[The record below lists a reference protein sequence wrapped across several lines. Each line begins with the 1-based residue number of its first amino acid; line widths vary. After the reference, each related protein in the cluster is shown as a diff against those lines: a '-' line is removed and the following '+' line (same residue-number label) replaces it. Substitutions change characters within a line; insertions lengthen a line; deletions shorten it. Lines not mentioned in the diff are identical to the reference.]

1 MKIIVIGCGG
11 RENILIQKLL
21 PNNNIYCVG
30 NWLNYDIIRNIPTSN
45 YCLIEITEDNVFYYC
60 SKINPDLLVVGPETL
75 LETDFVDN
83 CNKAGFKCI
92 APGKKLAQLETSKYF
107 TRNFLRENNLHEFNP
122 KYSYI
127 TKSSCLDNVIYD
139 YTKFVIKLDGL
150 AGGKGVYVQDD
161 HFHTISEGIQIISN
175 NIEDEGILI
184 EEKLEGEEF
193 SLFTLSDGYHFYHLP
208 PVKDY
213 KRAYDNDMGPNTGGM
228 GSIMEDF
235 DFLNKNDIIE
245 CEELNTSILNKIR
258 DKYNKPY
265 IGILYGSFMK
275 TNNNKIKLIEFNC
288 RFGDSE
294 VYNLLN
300 CIETDLSL
308 IFKHMVEGTLNNV
321 DIKCKKH
328 VSIVKYL
335 VPVGYPDDPEKKQI
349 NYNGMKNIY
358 AASLD
363 NDCMLLGSRAI
374 AVYAEGNTKK
384 EAYNICENLI
394 KTVNQDGLYW
404 RKDIGLTNDDAYK
417 LAGVDIDNGNNFV
430 KLIKNDVESTYTSN
444 VLGKHGNFGGQFNFN
459 NSTLVASTD
468 GVGTKSILI
477 KKYTKD
483 YYICGHDI
491 VNHSVNDILV
501 QGATPL
507 FFLDYVASSKLNI
520 EDNVS
525 FVKGCCDACKKVNCV
540 LLGGETAEMPSV
552 YNEGHM
558 DMVGT
563 IVGEKK
569 IHLDGVKENDIAIG
583 LVSSGPQ
590 TNGYTLIRKILESN
604 IPPTNVLQQLLEP
617 HGSFLEQ
624 VLEIN
629 KHFAISGM
637 CHITGG
643 GLTENL
649 KRIIP
654 DDLCLNLENI
664 QYPEWCNWLK
674 KHGNLSD
681 DEMRK
686 IFNCGIGFIV
696 FVRQKKDIIP
706 RDINYKLKIGI
717 LGSTRG
723 TDVDMLV
730 ECINNVYSVLYNKIE
745 FVCVLSNKKD
755 SGILDKCNN
764 YGLFT
769 QHVPILENDTRE
781 MYDIKISNI
790 LMSKNV
796 EMILCIG
803 WMRILSANFIKK
815 WEKRCYNVHPS
826 LLPDFAGGMDK
837 DVHQEVLN
845 SSCKETGCTVHEV
858 TENIDLGPI
867 IVQKKCSV
875 YDSDNVDTLKKRVQ
889 YLEGE
894 ALIETINM
902 FANNLI
908 GPSSDIENNKYKKK
922 LGLVTKR

>member
-1 MKIIVIGCGG
+1 MKIIVVGSGG

-21 PNNNIYCVG
+21 PNNDIYCIG
-30 NWLNYDIIRNIPTSN
+30 NWLNYDITKNIPGN
-45 YCLIEITEDNVFYYC
+45 HYFLIELLESEIFDICISIV
-60 SKINPDLLVVGPETL
+60 PDIIIVGAETL
-75 LETDFVDN
+75 LETDFIEN
-83 CNKAGFKCI
+83 CTNAGLKCI
-92 APGKKLAQLETSKYF
+92 APEKQLAQLETSKYF
-107 TRNFLRENNLHEFNP
+107 TRKFLQENNLNKFNP
-122 KYSYI
+122 KFDII
-127 TKSSCLDNVIYD
+127 TKLSCIDSIIYN
-139 YTKFVIKLDGL
+139 YKKFVIKLDGL
-150 AGGKGVYVQDD
+150 AGGKGVFVQDD
-161 HFHTISEGIQIISN
+161 HFNSRNDGIKLIN
-175 NIEDEGILI
+175 NKLNNGKVLI

-193 SLFTLSDGYHFYHLP
+193 SLFTLSDGYNFFHLP

-213 KRAYDNDMGPNTGGM
+213 KRAYDNDRGPNTGGM
-228 GSIMEDF
+228 GSIMEEF
-235 DFLNKNDIIE
+235 DFLNKDDISK
-245 CEELNTSILNKIR
+245 CEQLNTFILNKIR

-308 IFKHMVEGTLNNV
+308 IFKHMTEGTLNNIN
-321 DIKCKKH
+321 IKIKKH

-335 VPVGYPDDPEKKQI
+335 VPNGYPDKSEKKQI
-349 NYNGMKNIY
+349 SYQNMKNVY
-358 AASLD
+358 AASLN

-374 AVYAEGNTKK
+374 AVYAEGNTKN
-384 EAYNICENLI
+384 EAYHNCESLI
-394 KTVNQDGLYW
+394 NQINKDNLYW

-569 IHLDGVKENDIAIG
+569 IHFDGVRENDIAIG

-604 IPPTNVLQQLLEP
+604 IPPNNVLQQLLEP

-629 KHFAISGM
+629 KHFTISGM

-649 KRIIP
+649 KRTIP

-664 QYPEWCNWLK
+664 EYPEWCNWLK

-681 DEMRK
+681 NEMRK

-696 FVRQKKDIIP
+696 FVRQNKDIIP
-706 RDINYKLKIGI
+706 RTINYKLKIGI

-730 ECINNVYSVLYNKIE
+730 ECINNVNSVLHNKVE
-745 FVCVLSNKKD
+745 LVCVLSNKKN

-764 YGLFT
+764 YGIFT
-769 QHVPILENDTRE
+769 QHIPVLENETRE
-781 MYDIKISNI
+781 MYDEKISHI
-790 LMSKNV
+790 FRSKNV

-803 WMRILSANFIKK
+803 WMRILSTDFIKK
-815 WEKRCYNVHPS
+815 WEKCCYNVHPS

-867 IVQKKCSV
+867 IVQKKCPV

-889 YLEGE
+889 HLEGE

-902 FANNLI
+902 FASNLI
-908 GPSSDIENNKYKKK
+908 GPFSEIKSNKYKKN
-922 LGLVTKR
+922 LGLVIKK